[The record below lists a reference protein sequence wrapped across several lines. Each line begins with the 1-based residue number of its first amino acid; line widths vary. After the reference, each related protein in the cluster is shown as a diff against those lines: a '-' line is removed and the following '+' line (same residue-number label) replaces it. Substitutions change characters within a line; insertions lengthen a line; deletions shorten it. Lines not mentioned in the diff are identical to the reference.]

1 MDDTAGVRN
10 HDGTARHDGRRPPAQ
25 GLEPAH
31 SPRKVLAHGELL
43 RRFVEGREIRPV
55 HVRLDITGTSAISR
69 PESRGGTDT
78 VGPAAGNSPAEIILP
93 TAEAAS
99 LLRGFAASGGRAVTF
114 RGTRETTRHPGYP
127 TVCDAGHEAG
137 LRLGLVTDGSRLGR
151 PDTAEC
157 VASTHTW
164 VRVTLPAGTEAGF
177 RAGGSGSGRTTLAS
191 LLDDVGNLRQSAIDP
206 DFRIGF
212 HYLIDERNREE
223 IVAAAHAARES
234 GAHYIRFDT
243 GSHSGPYDDRAGVA
257 PALRRAALL
266 ADDAFEVRLPRPAG
280 SVPNG
285 DGRRARFDRCHY
297 SRFTAAVDARGHLH
311 PCPQVSPDPRY
322 DLGDVAADGWPDVLD
337 GAARAAWQAT
347 DPRTTALCG
356 TCYYRPQNEL
366 LELLSSGRIAL
377 DDALGAY
384 AAEVPSALHA
394 DFL

>member
-1 MDDTAGVRN
+1 MDDTAGVRS
-10 HDGTARHDGRRPPAQ
+10 HDGTARQDGRRCPAP

-55 HVRLDITGTSAISR
+55 HVRLDITGPSAISP
-69 PESRGGTDT
+69 PESRDGTDA
-78 VGPAAGNSPAEIILP
+78 VGRDTGNSPSESALP
-93 TAEAAS
+93 TAKAAS

-114 RGTRETTRHPGYP
+114 HGIRETTRHPGYP
-127 TVCDAGHEAG
+127 AVCDAGHEAG

-164 VRVTLPAGTEAGF
+164 VRVTLPAGTEATF
-177 RAGGSGSGRTTLAS
+177 RTGGREAGRTTLAS

-212 HYLIDERNREE
+212 HYVITERNRGE
-223 IVAAAHAARES
+223 ILAAAHAARES

-243 GSHSGPYDDRAGVA
+243 GPYAYRAGTA
-257 PALRRAALL
+257 PALRQAALL
-266 ADDAFEVRLPRPAG
+266 EDDAFEVRLPRPADD
-280 SVPNG
+280 PDG
-285 DGRRARFDRCHY
+285 DTGEARFRRCHY
-297 SRFTAAVDARGHLH
+297 SRFTVAVDSGGRLS
-311 PCPQVSPDPRY
+311 PCPRVSPDPRY
-322 DLGDVAADGWPDVLD
+322 GLGDVATDGWPDVLA
-337 GAARAAWQAT
+337 GAARTAWQAT

-356 TCYYRPQNEL
+356 SCSYRPQNEL
-366 LELLSSGRIAL
+366 LELLLDGRVAL

-384 AAEVPSALHA
+384 AAEVPSTLHA